1 MNPLAYGPTGE
12 NPDYGDA
19 RNPWHL
25 ERMPGGSSAGSG
37 SAVAS
42 GQVALA
48 LGSDTGGSV
57 RIPSALCGLVGLKAP
72 ERALRLFQG
81 RPAHRTANGL
91 PTLSGST
98 PTSKRPTG
106 TTPPHVVT
114 QGLTWNWPCRFHP
127 LRVDGEHG
135 YIIMYSCASPSREP
149 GKRSSRA

>member
-12 NPDYGDA
+12 TPDYGDA
-19 RNPWHL
+19 RNPWHP

-42 GQVALA
+42 GQAALA
-48 LGSDTGGSV
+48 LGSDTGGSI
-57 RIPSALCGLVGLKAP
+57 RIPNTLCGLVRLKAP

-81 RPAHRTANGL
+81 RPAHRGL

-106 TTPPHVVT
+106 TI
-114 QGLTWNWPCRFHP
+114 GHP
-127 LRVDGEHG
+127 TL
-135 YIIMYSCASPSREP
+135 
-149 GKRSSRA
+149 